1 MLKKLYAPIRV
12 VIADDHAI
20 FREGLKSVLRNQP
33 ELSMVGE
40 AGNGEE
46 LLAVVENLN
55 PDIVIT
61 DIKMP
66 KMDGI
71 MACQL
76 ICEKYVATKVIA
88 ISMFN
93 DDKNIMGMLEAGA
106 TGYLLKNAEHDEMY
120 GAIKTVHEGHSYYS
134 ASTTQCL
141 ARMIGERKFGHYRK
155 RTSVEFTKRELEVI
169 RLICDQFMN
178 KEIADEL
185 KVSIRTVESYRN
197 SILEKIGAKNSVGIV
212 LYAIKHKLMNINDK
226 NLFGAMMVLGS
237 NYSFL

>member
-20 FREGLKSVLRNQP
+20 FREGLKVLLRSQP
-33 ELSMVGE
+33 ELTMIGE

-46 LLAVVENLN
+46 LLAVVDSLN
-55 PDIVIT
+55 PDIVLT

-71 MACQL
+71 SACKL
-76 ICEKYVATKVIA
+76 ICEKYAATKVIA

-93 DDKNIMGMLEAGA
+93 DDNTIMGMLEAGA
-106 TGYLLKNAEHDEMY
+106 TGYLLKNAEHHEMF
-120 GAIKTVHEGHSYYS
+120 GAIRTVYEGQSYYS
-134 ASTTQCL
+134 PATTQCL
-141 ARMIGERKFGHYRK
+141 ARMIKERKFNPYRQ
-155 RTSVEFTKRELEVI
+155 RSSVEFTQRELEVI

-212 LYAIKHKLMNINDK
+212 LYAIKHKL
-226 NLFGAMMVLGS
+226 VQS
-237 NYSFL
+237 E